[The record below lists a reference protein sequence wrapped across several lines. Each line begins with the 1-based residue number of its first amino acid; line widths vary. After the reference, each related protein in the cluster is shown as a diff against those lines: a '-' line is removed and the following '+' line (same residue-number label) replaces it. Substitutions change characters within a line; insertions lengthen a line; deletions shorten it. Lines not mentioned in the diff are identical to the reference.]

1 MNSQTDA
8 APPLAAPP
16 CSRFVWR
23 GDIEDDCT
31 LRVGDLLA
39 HVECMGEIRWK
50 DPDERRYS
58 ESNYWFVSVSRVDE
72 SGRTDGLDL
81 FHSGE
86 HAGMICGADMARAI
100 AEAIISANDEVC
112 DAKRSHH

>member
-1 MNSQTDA
+1 MNSKQDA
-8 APPLAAPP
+8 APPLAAPHG
-16 CSRFVWR
+16 SRVLWK

-31 LRVGDLLA
+31 LRVGNLLA

-72 SGRTDGLDL
+72 SGRTDGPDL

-86 HAGMICGADMARAI
+86 HAGMIFGGEMARAI
-100 AEAIISANDEVC
+100 AEAIISANKEISDLR
-112 DAKRSHH
+112 DA